1 MWSHQTPFPILATK
15 LIPPSQRTG
24 LVNRE
29 RLLASVAQ
37 IVNQRLC
44 LVSAPAGYG
53 KTTML
58 ARAFAA
64 LSSQGCHAGWLSL
77 EHDDNDL
84 ARLLCYVI
92 EAGKKA
98 QLAFGSATATLLTAR
113 AGLPA
118 ETLKTSL
125 INELAAL
132 KSDFFLFLDDY
143 HLIDSAEVKDFIT
156 ALLLAPLPHIHL
168 LIGTRSPNALPV
180 GRLRASGQVHEL
192 EANDL
197 VFSEEEIAEF
207 FSEVAQAR
215 LPSSA
220 VVSIRERTEGWIAS
234 LQMIAIA
241 MRGAANVD
249 ALLRAF
255 TGEQRSISSFLSD
268 EVFKRQPAEIQEFLL
283 GTSILKR
290 FNCGLCNAVLR
301 RTDSRH
307 LLDRV
312 ESANLFIFSL
322 GADRNWYR
330 YHHLFSEYLRKIL
343 ADQHPEQLIEYHRRA
358 CAWLTANDFA
368 SEAIE
373 HALACDDLAAAAELL
388 DRSSPTLFASGQ
400 TSTLQTHSSRLPVEL
415 LSTLPQLQLEL
426 AWDYEIQWQ
435 FDHARSVLQNVRRS
449 LAQRQ
454 RSSSEPS
461 AARDWEFLQTK
472 LAHRELMLAM
482 FTDDYESALQLCHQ
496 WQSSNSSDD
505 LFMAASVGTS
515 TMMCNRER
523 YECSGTPQIAEALR
537 KLFVDAAALYGT
549 IFHDTA
555 SAETLFMRGEIAD
568 AQYIYRRALAHAEE
582 MHGAGSKLACMPA
595 MMLAEAHYECGSTD
609 EAAALLARYRQT
621 SVEFGFVDS
630 AIARFITEARL
641 ARTRQDTTAMDSAL
655 EAGFHIAAKY
665 GFRRLHAHLLA
676 EKVRY
681 LVEAGNVRDAARLL
695 KADPHRDGCQ
705 PSSPSS
711 KATTTAEL
719 FTTAYARVWGETDR
733 ITEAISLMRKWFAF
747 TRDHHC
753 RRSAVRVGALLAKL
767 CARAGDRPAARRY
780 LLEALKLAEPGGF
793 IRSFVD
799 EGPIVSQLLADLSKS
814 SHDPLSVSPQYVQ
827 SILAR
832 CQATS
837 DAEEAPAAARPR
849 EPGRMEPLS
858 AREIEILRL
867 TAENLENKEIAE
879 HLGLTEST
887 VKWYWKKIFSKLRVH
902 RRFHAVKVARQNGL
916 VA

>member
-1 MWSHQTPFPILATK
+1 MWSHQTLFPILATK

-24 LVNRE
+24 LVKRE
-29 RLLASVAQ
+29 RLLACVAQ

-98 QLAFGSATATLLTAR
+98 QLSFGSATATLLTAR
-113 AGLPA
+113 AGLPS
-118 ETLKTSL
+118 EILKTSL
-125 INELAAL
+125 INELAAI

-180 GRLRASGQVHEL
+180 GRLRASGQVQEL

-215 LPSSA
+215 LPSSS

-249 ALLRAF
+249 ALLQAF
-255 TGEQRSISSFLSD
+255 TGEQRSISSFLSE
-268 EVFKRQPAEIQEFLL
+268 EVFKRQPPEIQEFLL

-322 GADRNWYR
+322 GSDRNWYR
-330 YHHLFSEYLRKIL
+330 YHHLFSEFLRKIL
-343 ADQHPEQLIEYHRRA
+343 ADQHPEQLLEYHRRA
-358 CAWLTANDFA
+358 CVWLTANDFA

-373 HALACDDLAAAAELL
+373 HALASDDLTAAAELL
-388 DRSSPTLFASGQ
+388 DRSSPMLFASGQ
-400 TSTLQTHSSRLPVEL
+400 TSSLQTHSRRLPGEL

-426 AWDYEIQWQ
+426 AWDHEIHWQ
-435 FDHARSVLQNVRRS
+435 FDQARAVLKNVRRS
-449 LAQRQ
+449 LSQHQ
-454 RSSSEPS
+454 TSSSDTS
-461 AARDWEFLQTK
+461 ATRDWEFLQTK

-482 FTDDYESALQLCHQ
+482 FTDDYESALQLCHR

-555 SAETLFMRGEIAD
+555 TAETLFMRGELAD

-582 MHGAGSKLACMPA
+582 MHGVGSKLACMPA
-595 MMLAEAHYECGSTD
+595 MMLAEAHYECGLTD
-609 EAAALLARYRQT
+609 EAAALLARYRQA

-641 ARTRQDTTAMDSAL
+641 ARTRHDTTAMDSAL

-676 EKVRY
+676 ESVRY
-681 LVEAGNVRDAARLL
+681 LVEGGNARDAARLL
-695 KADPHRDGCQ
+695 KADPYQDWCQ
-705 PSSPSS
+705 PWTPGS

-719 FTTAYARVWGETDR
+719 FATAYARVWGETDR
-733 ITEAISLMRKWFAF
+733 VGDAVSLMRKWFVF

-753 RRSAVRVGALLAKL
+753 RRSAVRLGVLLAKM

-780 LLEALKLAEPGGF
+780 LLETLKLAEPGGF

-799 EGPIVSQLLADLSKS
+799 EGPIVSQLLIELSKS
-814 SHDPLSVSPQYVQ
+814 SHEALSVSPRYVQ

-832 CQATS
+832 CQAIS
-837 DAEEAPAAARPR
+837 QAKEAPTAAPPA
-849 EPGRMEPLS
+849 EASRMEPLS

-887 VKWYWKKIFSKLRVH
+887 VRWYWKRIFSKLRVH

-916 VA
+916 MA